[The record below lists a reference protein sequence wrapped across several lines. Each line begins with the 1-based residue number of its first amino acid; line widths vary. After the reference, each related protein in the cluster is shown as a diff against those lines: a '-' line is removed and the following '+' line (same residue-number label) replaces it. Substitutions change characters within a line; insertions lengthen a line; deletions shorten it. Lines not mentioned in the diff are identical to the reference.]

1 MMWDQQFEYMYY
13 AEQRAQALTL
23 LSSGMAI
30 LLACMGLFGLT
41 AFTVEQRVKEIGVR
55 KVLGASVSNIVM
67 LISKTFAIMVL
78 IANLFAWPVAY
89 FAMRSWL
96 DGFAYRTDLSWWI
109 FVLSGVVAL
118 AIALFTVSF
127 HALRAAVSNPVEA
140 LRHE

>member
-1 MMWDQQFEYMYY
+1 
-13 AEQRAQALTL
+13 
-23 LSSGMAI
+23 
-30 LLACMGLFGLT
+30 CMGLFGLA

-55 KVLGASVSNIVM
+55 KVLGASVSNIVI
-67 LISKTFAIMVL
+67 LVSRTFAIMVL

-127 HALRAAVSNPVEA
+127 HALRAALSNPVEA

>member
-1 MMWDQQFEYMYY
+1 MYG
-13 AEQRAQALTL
+13 A
-23 LSSGMAI
+23 
-30 LLACMGLFGLT
+30 FGLA

-67 LISKTFAIMVL
+67 LISRTFAIMVL

-89 FAMRSWL
+89 FAMDSWMA
-96 DGFAYRTDLSWWI
+96 GFAYRTDLSWWI
-109 FVLSGVVAL
+109 FVLSGAVAL

-127 HALRAAVSNPVEA
+127 HALRAALSNPVEA